1 MSQFKFY
8 VRSCHKIESM
18 KNIPKTPLTNKAMK
32 SILIIY
38 IIFINLG
45 CYSQERKIEIINSS
59 KHLIDSVHI
68 IIFSAD
74 TYQIKRT
81 EVKPNDTLVN
91 IIPSNKPKSN
101 NHDITVDIIVYIKDY
116 NPINQ
121 YSYSDLGGILRND
134 YQIIIDKSRN
144 ILLKSIFK

>member
-1 MSQFKFY
+1 MELLS
-8 VRSCHKIESM
+8 
-18 KNIPKTPLTNKAMK
+18 IPNLYPLTNKAMK

-38 IIFINLG
+38 IIFFNLG

-59 KHLIDSVHI
+59 NHLIDSVHI

-91 IIPSNKPKSN
+91 IIPSNIPKSN
-101 NHDITVDIIVYIKDY
+101 NHDITVDIIVYIKGY